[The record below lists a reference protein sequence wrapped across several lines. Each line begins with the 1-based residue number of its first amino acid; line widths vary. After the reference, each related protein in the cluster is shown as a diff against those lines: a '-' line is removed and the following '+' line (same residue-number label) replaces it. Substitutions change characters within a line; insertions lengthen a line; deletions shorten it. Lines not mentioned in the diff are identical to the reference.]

1 MPDEPQRPVN
11 KPAKDIGGP
20 SGYRPD
26 QLDADLASAAM
37 ATEMVKRLGTPAIIS
52 KKFIVYSG
60 IWQGLNNSPTNKTG
74 YDTTLRMAIY
84 DKVAALSVN
93 VDGKYFDSFWQFM
106 MKPKYILTGTPMQ
119 GQFEEQKPS
128 IFERV
133 ANWIRGTKGSNEPK

>member
-1 MPDEPQRPVN
+1 MTEEPQRPIN
-11 KPAKDIGGP
+11 KSVKDLGGI
-20 SGYRPD
+20 SGFRPD
-26 QLDADLASAAM
+26 QLDAELASAAM

-60 IWQGLNNSPTNKTG
+60 IWQALNHTKENPTG
-74 YDTTLRMAIY
+74 YDSSLRIAVY
-84 DKVAALSVN
+84 NKVAALSVN
-93 VDGKYFDSFWQFM
+93 VDGKYFDSFWQYM

-133 ANWIRGTKGSNEPK
+133 GNWIRGVKGSEPK

>member
-1 MPDEPQRPVN
+1 
-11 KPAKDIGGP
+11 
-20 SGYRPD
+20 
-26 QLDADLASAAM
+26 M

-60 IWQGLNNSPTNKTG
+60 IWQGLNNRQAVDNIPANKTG